1 MQKAPADLVKLA
13 EAAGASVVWTTDVA
27 RGDYFMGTIRVNP
40 RLSDADTVVVLAHE
54 LGHHHH
60 GHVGNSPRFEVQAN
74 AYAARLL
81 IDPDDYAAAERLC
94 EGHAGAMARELGVTT
109 AIVDAWRMCHR
120 AA

>member
-1 MQKAPADLVKLA
+1 MKTPADLVALA
-13 EAAGASVVWTTDVA
+13 ESAGARVEWTPVVERA
-27 RGDYFMGTIRVNP
+27 DYFMGTIRVNP
-40 RLSDADTVVVLAHE
+40 RLSESAQVVAIAHE

-74 AYAARLL
+74 AYAAQLL

-94 EGHAGAMARELGVTT
+94 EGHAGAMARELGVTM
-109 AIVDAWRMCHR
+109 AIVDAWRRCHK